1 MGGARMSL
9 FDINPDREEAF
20 LYKAVS
26 SVCSDYLYI
35 WDLEEDILLA
45 SPNMVSDLGLDGNR
59 MTNCF
64 HSGIKWIHP
73 HDRERVRELYRTFIR
88 SDEDSQNLEYQ
99 ALTADGNYIWLS
111 GREKIKR
118 DDTGKALLIV
128 GILRNLEQY
137 EGVDQVT
144 GLLRHGSARERFEN
158 TTEGRAGSH
167 GEVLLLGIDGF
178 KNINIL
184 NSHSF
189 GDFVLRTTAQ
199 DILKLIPE
207 QVKLYRYDGDQFLLY
222 GNNVR
227 REEMLRIYEDIRK
240 YASGSHR
247 VNGCSYRFTVSG
259 GIIAYP
265 EEAHSWGE
273 LEKGACA
280 ALRQAKTNGKDQC
293 VEFTAELLEEL
304 QLSHCL
310 ARSVDNG
317 YEGFRLVFQPICD
330 AGTLKVRGAEA
341 LLRYTMPDGREI
353 SPTEFIPLLEGSR
366 LILPVGLWVLE
377 QAVIACK
384 VWSRQNPDFI
394 MDVNVSFVQ
403 LQDSGFCG
411 KVDTLLQKYDLPAR
425 NLALE
430 LTER

>member
-26 SVCSDYLYI
+26 SICSDYLYI

-64 HSGIKWIHP
+64 HSGIRWIHP

-99 ALTADGNYIWLS
+99 ALTADGSYIWLS

-128 GILRNLEQY
+128 GILRNLEQF

-158 TTEGRAGSH
+158 TVEGRAGSH

-199 DILKLIPE
+199 DILKLLPE

-227 REEMLRIYEDIRK
+227 REEMLGFTGISGNMPSGRI
-240 YASGSHR
+240 G
-247 VNGCSYRFTVSG
+247 
-259 GIIAYP
+259 
-265 EEAHSWGE
+265 
-273 LEKGACA
+273 
-280 ALRQAKTNGKDQC
+280 
-293 VEFTAELLEEL
+293 
-304 QLSHCL
+304 
-310 ARSVDNG
+310 
-317 YEGFRLVFQPICD
+317 
-330 AGTLKVRGAEA
+330 
-341 LLRYTMPDGREI
+341 
-353 SPTEFIPLLEGSR
+353 
-366 LILPVGLWVLE
+366 
-377 QAVIACK
+377 
-384 VWSRQNPDFI
+384 
-394 MDVNVSFVQ
+394 
-403 LQDSGFCG
+403 
-411 KVDTLLQKYDLPAR
+411 
-425 NLALE
+425 
-430 LTER
+430 